1 MGPPCGPVV
10 AHSRPTVNVS
20 GRQEGRSVS
29 ELGGNTGSP
38 HRDTEQSLGQGMK
51 PMKGK
56 GEIRHLEQ
64 QKSSETINE
73 PRYKSTKVLP
83 GDTGESLHQGEE
95 SEFV

>member
-1 MGPPCGPVV
+1 
-10 AHSRPTVNVS
+10 
-20 GRQEGRSVS
+20 
-29 ELGGNTGSP
+29 
-38 HRDTEQSLGQGMK
+38 MK